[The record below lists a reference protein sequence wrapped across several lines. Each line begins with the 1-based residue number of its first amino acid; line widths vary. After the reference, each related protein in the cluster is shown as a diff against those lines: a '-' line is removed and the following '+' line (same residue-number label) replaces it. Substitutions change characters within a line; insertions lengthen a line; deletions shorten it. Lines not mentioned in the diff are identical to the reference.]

1 MRVLDEFTRLRGF
14 PLTTAATALK
24 FQTRGAFPTVSGH
37 NRRKGWWLQL
47 AAPAC
52 TGADRPWEESGEN
65 KRNSCVHGPT
75 GADHAGE
82 VNRSVALTSSSHT
95 DGIPPGVVCNSRLGG
110 RGTAKAGEKFPLGW
124 SSGQDSRSGESAFL
138 GRSECPQPN
147 AARY

>member
-65 KRNSCVHGPT
+65 KRNSCVHG
-75 GADHAGE
+75 ADGGRPRRGSE
-82 VNRSVALTSSSHT
+82 PKRGSHFQQPH
-95 DGIPPGVVCNSRLGG
+95 GRNPPGRGVQLTTWGSRNGQGG
-110 RGTAKAGEKFPLGW
+110 RKVSAWLVERAGLPVGRKCV
-124 SSGQDSRSGESAFL
+124 SRSLRVSTT
-138 GRSECPQPN
+138 
-147 AARY
+147 